1 MQRAEE
7 LSAVLQD
14 VAKKNHKYYKH
25 FDVYYMDNPINK
37 GKHYHMLTFA
47 IYLQSAQSL
56 TKAVQWLVVS

>member
-7 LSAVLQD
+7 LSAELQD

-37 GKHYHMLTFA
+37 GKHYHMLTFCNLSSKCTVINKGRQLA
-47 IYLQSAQSL
+47 GG
-56 TKAVQWLVVS
+56 